1 MCLAMPMKIN
11 KIDGSLAQCEA
22 GGLTQDIR
30 IDFITDPQ
38 CHRENV
44 RKGSARE
51 HGTPGGDKKC
61 SITAILKIRRMCP
74 CFLKK

>member
-30 IDFITDPQ
+30 IDFIADPQ
-38 CHRENV
+38 PGDYVMVHAGFAIQKLTPEQAAENL
-44 RKGSARE
+44 SCIQE
-51 HGTPGGDKKC
+51 
-61 SITAILKIRRMCP
+61 AIDAL
-74 CFLKK
+74 

>member
-30 IDFITDPQ
+30 IAFITDPQ
-38 CHRENV
+38 TGDYVMVHAGFAIEKMSEKEALENMELLEEI
-44 RKGSARE
+44 KNA
-51 HGTPGGDKKC
+51 
-61 SITAILKIRRMCP
+61 L
-74 CFLKK
+74 